1 MMNSNNMDAA
11 KHQALVQSQLLASNA
26 GQQAI
31 TNKTQGRVGDD
42 GRDRAQEL
50 SAAQKAQKGLQ
61 TGVALGV
68 YTMKGN
74 DSELARMSD
83 PNYTAAKMASVAQ
96 QSRLKGLA

>member
-1 MMNSNNMDAA
+1 MLNSQEFQQGI
-11 KHQALVQSQLLASNA
+11 QAQQLVSNA

-31 TNKTQGRVGDD
+31 TNETQGRAAIEGMQKV
-42 GRDRAQEL
+42 QEL

-68 YTMKGN
+68 YTLKGK

>member
-1 MMNSNNMDAA
+1 MLNSQEFQQGI
-11 KHQALVQSQLLASNA
+11 QAQQLVSNA

-31 TNKTQGRVGDD
+31 TNETQGRAAMEGMQKV
-42 GRDRAQEL
+42 QEL

>member
-1 MMNSNNMDAA
+1 MLNSQEFQQGI
-11 KHQALVQSQLLASNA
+11 QAQQLVSNA

-31 TNKTQGRVGDD
+31 TNETQGRAAMEGMQKV
-42 GRDRAQEL
+42 QEL

-96 QSRLKGLA
+96 QSRLKGLV